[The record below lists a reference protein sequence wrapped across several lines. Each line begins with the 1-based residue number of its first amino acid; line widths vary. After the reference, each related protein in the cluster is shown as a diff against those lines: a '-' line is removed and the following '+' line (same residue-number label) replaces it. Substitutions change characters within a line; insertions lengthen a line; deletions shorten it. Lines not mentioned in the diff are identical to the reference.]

1 MSPAIAI
8 MFNNTISELMAASTM
23 FATQAGQ
30 SIFSFKDSNKTTYD
44 VETDTIENTINI
56 KSILVKKNLIEL
68 ERIIKKEDPSIDV
81 TGSKELK
88 LFICNGIFRIHFI
101 NDENESG
108 KMSDM
113 KTDFDKQK
121 NKLVTLITKNDNIE
135 RKFVRRRIYNLV
147 FYMLILFYVLGML
160 FIYIQAIDTIKFGK
174 LNILP
179 GLDAS
184 HKKELISTA
193 LIAISLFMLF
203 VFVIIDMYQRL
214 TAKHYEQFEELGNC
228 TGDESL
234 TDVVTGEFGLIKAY
248 VMMISMIGRFHM
260 NLQESQDTKKADM
273 IKSILNDYENVNYV
287 NMRQYQITD
296 YKINN
301 SRSKMSHIKYAFFIV
316 SLCGLLSGLY
326 LRGTVPFDL
335 FVGTCLI
342 LIVLY
347 ITIIALRE
355 KQNNIRKKYNWNKL
369 YWNLKAT
376 R

>member
-1 MSPAIAI
+1 
-8 MFNNTISELMAASTM
+8 MFNNTITELMVPGASAI
-23 FATQAGQ
+23 FATQGGQ
-30 SIFSFKDSNKTTYD
+30 SIFSFKPGFTAYD
-44 VETDTIENTINI
+44 VKTDMIENTIDI
-56 KSILVKKNLIEL
+56 KSVLVKKNLIEL
-68 ERIIKKEDPSIDV
+68 ERIIKTEDSTKDAG
-81 TGSKELK
+81 GSKELK
-88 LFICNGIFRIHFI
+88 LFICNGLFRIHFI
-101 NDENESG
+101 NDEHESG

-113 KTDFDKQK
+113 KNNFDKQK

-174 LNILP
+174 VNILP
-179 GLDAS
+179 GLDTS

-228 TGDESL
+228 TGDEDL
-234 TDVVTGEFGLIKAY
+234 TDVGGLGPFGLIKTY
-248 VMMISMIGRFHM
+248 VMMVTLIGRFHM

-273 IKSILNDYENVNYV
+273 IQSILNDYENVNYV

-316 SLCGLLSGLY
+316 SLCGLLAGLY

-376 R
+376 L